1 MTTPRFKRAAACL
14 MMVVIGDTAAAQTL
28 FGRWALA
35 PYACDGELD
44 RRPDTP
50 LLVEPMSVR
59 WFNADCT
66 VVSSYRVKDVWYY
79 QGRCTVEGK
88 SSTIPIML
96 DLRGDRLLVGW
107 NREPV
112 TEIRR
117 CRINIVGP

>member
-14 MMVVIGDTAAAQTL
+14 AMVLIGDTAAAQTL
-28 FGRWALA
+28 FGRWARA
-35 PYACDGELD
+35 PYACDGALD
-44 RRPDTP
+44 KRPDTP

-66 VVSSYRVKDVWYY
+66 IVSSYRVKDVWYY

-107 NREPV
+107 NREPI
-112 TEIRR
+112 TEMQR
-117 CRINIVGP
+117 CR